1 MFQVRN
7 SAFFGDTAVLT
18 LWCSS
23 SPPLLTRFEGR
34 ALADYCLRQLQ
45 LPGTWAVEEPDSLK
59 HCGQSHF
66 IIRFRVF
73 SPNSSALIHSTL
85 MVSSWYPRVAL
96 PLDNG
101 PFKSRADP
109 IRVGPIFICSRTTT
123 RLEPPSF
130 QTSLDR
136 KRSSKAVP
144 LNANRTNSSF
154 VRISDGRSQ
163 FEFPSPS

>member
-7 SAFFGDTAVLT
+7 IAFFGDTAVLT

-45 LPGTWAVEEPDSLK
+45 LLGTWAVEEPDSLK
-59 HCGQSHF
+59 HCGQTHMHF

-123 RLEPPSF
+123 RLEPPIVSNL
-130 QTSLDR
+130 TR
-136 KRSSKAVP
+136 SKAVIESCP
-144 LNANRTNSSF
+144 LKCQQNELLF
-154 VRISDGRSQ
+154 CSD
-163 FEFPSPS
+163 